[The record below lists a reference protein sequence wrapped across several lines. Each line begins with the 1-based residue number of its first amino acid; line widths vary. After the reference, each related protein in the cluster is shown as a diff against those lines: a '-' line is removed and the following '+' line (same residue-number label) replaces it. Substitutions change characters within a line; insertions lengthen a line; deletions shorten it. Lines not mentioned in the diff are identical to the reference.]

1 MRHLF
6 VFTQFRAKAATRS
19 PGLPAPEN
27 AMRRLLTS
35 LFFAAAVAL
44 GAAPSHAEDSP
55 AEIRFGDV
63 GFGFGTPFGVGL
75 QAIADAK
82 GFIADEFKG
91 TPTKLEFTYFTGT
104 GPAINEALSNGQLD
118 FASYGAVPT
127 IIGKANG
134 LDTVILA
141 SYGGTTIFGAARPDL
156 DIKSVADLKGK
167 RIAIQKA
174 TIIHWGLVSALKAAG
189 LSEKDVTIVDLKNA
203 DQLAAIAAKC
213 VDAVFGAD
221 FLLPLEDKGVAKIF
235 YKSSDAGSTGDGFG
249 AFLVTDKFRKAYP
262 EATEKVV
269 RGFVRAAAWLADD
282 KNREEAFAIWARA
295 GSPIEVIRKSNQGA
309 GLKDKYD
316 PRLDDFFVARY
327 ASGITFDRE
336 QKLIRRDV
344 DLKAWVDRSFVDK
357 AIASLNLQS
366 LWPDRNAE
374 GALQN

>member
-1 MRHLF
+1 MKRLLSTF
-6 VFTQFRAKAATRS
+6 LLAAT
-19 PGLPAPEN
+19 
-27 AMRRLLTS
+27 
-35 LFFAAAVAL
+35 VAL
-44 GAAPSHAEDSP
+44 GAVAAKAEDAP
-55 AEIRFGDV
+55 ATIRLGDV

-91 TPTKLEFTYFTGT
+91 TPTKVEFTYFTGT

-118 FASYGAVPT
+118 FASYGAVPN

-134 LDTVILA
+134 LNTVILA

-167 RIAIQKA
+167 KVAIQKA
-174 TIIHWGLVSALKAAG
+174 TIIHWGLITALKNAG
-189 LSEKDVTIVDLKNA
+189 LSEKDITIVDLKNA
-203 DQLAAIAAKC
+203 DQLAAIAAKS

-235 YKSSDAGSTGDGFG
+235 YKSSDTGASGDGFG

-262 EATEKVV
+262 QATQKIVT
-269 RGFVRAAAWLADD
+269 GFVKAAQWLADD
-282 KNREEAFAIWARA
+282 KNRDEAFKIWSRA
-295 GSPIEVIRKSNQGA
+295 GSPVEVISKSNA
-309 GLKDKYD
+309 GSSLGQKYN
-316 PRLDDFFVARY
+316 PRLDDFFVSRY
-327 ASGITFDRE
+327 QSGIAFDRE

-344 DLKAWVDRSFVDK
+344 DLNAWVDRSYVDNAVK
-357 AIASLNLQS
+357 SLNLQA
-366 LWPDRNAE
+366 LWPDRSAT

>member
-1 MRHLF
+1 MKRLLSTF
-6 VFTQFRAKAATRS
+6 LLAAT
-19 PGLPAPEN
+19 
-27 AMRRLLTS
+27 
-35 LFFAAAVAL
+35 VAL
-44 GAAPSHAEDSP
+44 GAVAAKAEDAP
-55 AEIRFGDV
+55 ATIRLGDV

-91 TPTKLEFTYFTGT
+91 TPTKVEFTYFTGT

-118 FASYGAVPT
+118 FASYGAVPN

-167 RIAIQKA
+167 KVAIQKA
-174 TIIHWGLVSALKAAG
+174 TIIHWGLITALKNAG
-189 LSEKDVTIVDLKNA
+189 LSEKDITIVDLKNA
-203 DQLAAIAAKC
+203 DQLAAIAAKS

-235 YKSSDAGSTGDGFG
+235 YKSSDAGASGDGFG

-262 EATEKVV
+262 QATQKVV
-269 RGFVRAAAWLADD
+269 TGFVKAAQWLADD
-282 KNREEAFAIWARA
+282 KNRDEAFKIWSRA
-295 GSPIEVIRKSNQGA
+295 GSPVEVISKSNA
-309 GLKDKYD
+309 GSSLGQKYN
-316 PRLDDFFVARY
+316 PRLDDFFVSRY
-327 ASGITFDRE
+327 QSGIAFDRE

-344 DLKAWVDRSFVDK
+344 DLNAWVERSYVDNAVK
-357 AIASLNLQS
+357 SLNLQA
-366 LWPDRNAE
+366 LWPDRSAT
-374 GALQN
+374 GTLQN

>member
-1 MRHLF
+1 MKRLLSTF
-6 VFTQFRAKAATRS
+6 LLAAT
-19 PGLPAPEN
+19 
-27 AMRRLLTS
+27 
-35 LFFAAAVAL
+35 VAL
-44 GAAPSHAEDSP
+44 GAVAAKAEDAP
-55 AEIRFGDV
+55 ATIRLGDV

-91 TPTKLEFTYFTGT
+91 TPTKVEFTYFTGT

-118 FASYGAVPT
+118 FASYGAVPN

-134 LDTVILA
+134 LNTVILA

-167 RIAIQKA
+167 KVAIQKA
-174 TIIHWGLVSALKAAG
+174 TIIHWGLITALKNAG
-189 LSEKDVTIVDLKNA
+189 LSEKDITIVDLKNA
-203 DQLAAIAAKC
+203 DQLAAIAAKS

-235 YKSSDAGSTGDGFG
+235 YKSSGTGASGDGFG

-262 EATEKVV
+262 QATQKIVT
-269 RGFVRAAAWLADD
+269 GFVKAAQWLADD
-282 KNREEAFAIWARA
+282 KNRDEAFKIWSRA
-295 GSPIEVIRKSNQGA
+295 GSPVEVISKSNA
-309 GLKDKYD
+309 GSSLGQKYN
-316 PRLDDFFVARY
+316 PRLDDFFVSRY
-327 ASGITFDRE
+327 QSGIAFDRE

-344 DLKAWVDRSFVDK
+344 DLNAWVDRSYVDNAVK
-357 AIASLNLQS
+357 SLNLQA
-366 LWPDRNAE
+366 LWPDRSAT

>member
-1 MRHLF
+1 
-6 VFTQFRAKAATRS
+6 
-19 PGLPAPEN
+19 
-27 AMRRLLTS
+27 MRRLLST
-35 LFFAAAVAL
+35 LLLAATVAL
-44 GAAPSHAEDSP
+44 GGATANAEDAPST
-55 AEIRFGDV
+55 IRFGDV

-91 TPTKLEFTYFTGT
+91 TPTKVEFTYFTGT

-118 FASYGAVPT
+118 FASYGAVPN

-156 DIKSVADLKGK
+156 DIKSIADLKGK
-167 RIAIQKA
+167 RVAIQKA
-174 TIIHWGLVSALKAAG
+174 TIIHWGLITALKNAG
-189 LSEKDVTIVDLKNA
+189 LSEKDITIVDLKNA
-203 DQLAAIAAKC
+203 DQLAAIAAKS

-235 YKSSDAGSTGDGFG
+235 YKSSDAGASGDGFG

-262 EATEKVV
+262 EATQKVV
-269 RGFVRAAAWLADD
+269 TGFVKAAQWLADD
-282 KNREEAFAIWARA
+282 KNRDEAFKIWSRA
-295 GSPIEVIRKSNQGA
+295 GSPIEVISKSNA
-309 GLKDKYD
+309 GSLLGQKYN
-316 PRLDDFFVARY
+316 PRLDDFFTSRY
-327 ASGITFDRE
+327 QSGIAFDRE

-344 DLKAWVDRSFVDK
+344 DLDAWVDRTYVDN
-357 AIASLNLQS
+357 AVRSLKLEK
-366 LWPDRNAE
+366 LWPDRSAT